1 VVGARVGVDGFVAGS
16 KSFRG
21 RGRVATAFF
30 RVTSAELVGVGSATW
45 SAVSIPVVLGE
56 IE

>member
-45 SAVSIPVVLGE
+45 SAVSIQVVLGE